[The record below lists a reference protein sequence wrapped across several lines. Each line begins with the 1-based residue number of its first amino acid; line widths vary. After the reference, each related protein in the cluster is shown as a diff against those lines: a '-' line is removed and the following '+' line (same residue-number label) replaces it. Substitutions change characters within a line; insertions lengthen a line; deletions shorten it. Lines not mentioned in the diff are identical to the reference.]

1 MEGLILPNCERLSI
15 NLRCREFQKEKKK
28 KKKDTYVCGCHGS
41 HGSRRKSME
50 SFNTSILGN

>member
-15 NLRCREFQKEKKK
+15 NLRCREFQKEKK

>member
-28 KKKDTYVCGCHGS
+28 KERYVCVWVPWEPWVKKKINGKLQYIDF
-41 HGSRRKSME
+41 R
-50 SFNTSILGN
+50 